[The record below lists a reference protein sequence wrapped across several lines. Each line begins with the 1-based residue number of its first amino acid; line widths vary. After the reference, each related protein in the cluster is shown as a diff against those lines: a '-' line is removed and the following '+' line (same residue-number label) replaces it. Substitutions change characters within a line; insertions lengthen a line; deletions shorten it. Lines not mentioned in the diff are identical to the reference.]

1 MRNEWERR
9 KESSPSVWMMTG
21 IFLLALAMLLAI
33 VFVRSSYRQIPDSLF
48 VSDGFGYYIYLPS
61 LVIDGDLDLA
71 NQIAHQPGQLDH
83 WTFAKSSVTGK
94 VGNIFQIGPAIL
106 WAPFFLCAHFLLSA
120 LNVFGF
126 EVSRSGFGWSYELP
140 VYCGSFVYGM
150 IGVWY
155 IWKLLHRL
163 WGKGIANSVSLYL
176 ILGTPVAA
184 YLWFE
189 PDMSHILSMTLIA
202 MLFYYLHDLGLHQG
216 PVSLRSWML
225 LGFLTGLIAL
235 VRVPDLLVGLV
246 IVGIGVIQKLWS
258 EREINHLV
266 IKQTM
271 IGILVL
277 GFVAAITFIPQLVIW
292 KILYGSYFSM
302 PPNPFYTKIHWMAPD
317 LLNYLFSTKHG
328 LFSWTPLLFIA
339 AVGLLWGGM
348 KSYPIIRYALLL
360 FVVAL
365 YFNSVI
371 HNWWAGS
378 SFGERRMV
386 DFGVVFALGLGYLF
400 HRRETFLRQP
410 WFHLIGLS
418 FCAFNWILI
427 LRYFTHDLPEY
438 GEVSWSSLYVD
449 TVTYPLT
456 ILSRILG

>member
-1 MRNEWERR
+1 MNER
-9 KESSPSVWMMTG
+9 SSQAWVIAG
-21 IFLLALAMLLAI
+21 IFLLALALLLAI
-33 VFVRSSYRQIPDSLF
+33 ALVRSPFRQLPDSLF

-61 LVIDGDLDLA
+61 IVIDGDLDLA
-71 NQIAHQPGQLDH
+71 NQIAHHPGAQGH
-83 WTFAKSSVTGK
+83 WTFAQSPVTGK

-120 LNVFGF
+120 LNVLGF
-126 EVSRSGFGWSYELP
+126 EVSRSGFGWGYELP

-155 IWKLLHRL
+155 MWKLLHRL
-163 WGKGIANSVSLYL
+163 WGNGIANSVSFYL
-176 ILGTPVAA
+176 ILGTPIAA

-189 PDMSHILSMTLIA
+189 PDMAHILSMTLIA

-216 PVSLRSWML
+216 PVSFRSWML

-246 IVGIGVIQKLWS
+246 IVGIGVISKLWS
-258 EREINHLV
+258 GQKINSFV
-266 IKQTM
+266 MKQTM
-271 IGILVL
+271 KGMLVF
-277 GFVAAITFIPQLVIW
+277 GVVAAVTFTPQLVIW
-292 KILYGSYFSM
+292 EFFYGSYFSM

-317 LLNYLFSTKHG
+317 ILNYLFSTKHG

-339 AVGLLWGGM
+339 TIGLLWGGV
-348 KSYPIIRYALLL
+348 KSYPLIRYALLL
-360 FVVAL
+360 LFVSV

-371 HNWWAGS
+371 HHWWMGS

-386 DFGVVFALGLGYLF
+386 DYGVIFALGLGYLF
-400 HRRETFLRQP
+400 HRRESLLRQP
-410 WFHLIGLS
+410 WFHFIGLS
-418 FCAFNWILI
+418 LCAFNWILI

-438 GEVSWSSLYVD
+438 GAVSWSNLYVE
-449 TVTYPLT
+449 TVIYPLN
-456 ILSRILG
+456 ILLRIFS

>member
-1 MRNEWERR
+1 MRKMNER
-9 KESSPSVWMMTG
+9 SSQAWVIVG
-21 IFLLALAMLLAI
+21 IFLFALALLLAI
-33 VFVRSSYRQIPDSLF
+33 VSVRSPFRELPNSLF

-61 LVIDGDLDLA
+61 IVIDGDLDLA
-71 NQIAHQPGQLDH
+71 NQIAHQPDQPDH
-83 WTFAKSSVTGK
+83 WTFAKSPVTGK

-126 EVSRSGFGWSYELP
+126 EVSRSGFGWGYELP

-150 IGVWY
+150 IGVRY
-155 IWKLLHRL
+155 IWKLLYRL

-176 ILGTPVAA
+176 ILGTPIAA

-202 MLFYYLHDLGLHQG
+202 MLFYYLHDLGLYQG
-216 PVSLRSWML
+216 PMSLRSWIL

-235 VRVPDLLVGLV
+235 VRVPDLLVCIV
-246 IVGIGVIQKLWS
+246 IVGIGAISKLWS
-258 EREINHLV
+258 EQRINSLV
-266 IKQTM
+266 MKQTM
-271 IGILVL
+271 IGMLVF
-277 GFVAAITFIPQLVIW
+277 GFVAGVTFIPQFLIW
-292 KILYGSYFSM
+292 KVLYGSYFSM
-302 PPNPFYTKIHWMAPD
+302 PPNPFYTKIDWMAPD

-339 AVGLLWGGM
+339 SMGLLWGGL
-348 KSYPIIRYALLL
+348 KSYPIIGYSLLL

-386 DFGVVFALGLGYLF
+386 DYGVIFALGLGYLL
-400 HRRETFLRQP
+400 HMRESLLRQP
-410 WFHLIGLS
+410 LFHFIGLS
-418 FCAFNWILI
+418 FCVFNWILI

-438 GEVSWSSLYVD
+438 GMVSWSNLYVD
-449 TVTYPLT
+449 TVTFPLNV
-456 ILSRILG
+456 LSRFLD